1 MATTYSQ
8 VIAKA
13 FADAGITDA
22 FVVTG
27 GAIAPFT
34 SAIAEQGRVKM
45 HFMLNEQAAGVAA
58 EAYGFYDGKPCLL
71 IVTSGPGVTNC
82 LTAIAAAYTNSSP
95 VIVVSGQARVQDIRF
110 AEAHHLRQVGNQHL
124 LTRHL
129 VSTITKTF
137 YEPTEQLEPFDLV
150 KNLIE
155 SATSPRMGPSWLS
168 LPIDLQRELFNSRVP
183 NTFKTKFKDVPEN
196 DVWDFD
202 LFCTLLDQ
210 SKRPAMLIGN
220 GAREAI
226 TNLRSFANR
235 LSIPIL
241 TTWPGLDLVE
251 ESDRL
256 YVGRPGSLPSSW
268 LPNMV
273 NYHSDFLIIVGARLD
288 LAQVGYNI
296 EDFAK
301 DSIVWRVDVDD
312 QELQR
317 FVFPNWN
324 NIHTTAYE
332 FSKHLE
338 EAPNPDESKYGDWW
352 RKIDEWRKQDKPPS
366 SVVQELSDGVSTYR
380 VIEFLSRE
388 LNPKTVVT
396 GSSGTCMEML
406 LQTWKSSP
414 GQRVVNSCGLGSM
427 GFAIPAAIGISRKAS
442 AAEVICIESDGSFA
456 MSMQEINTV
465 AVDNLNLKII
475 ILDSQGYKS
484 IFLSQKRTGQHP
496 HGYDNNTGVK
506 LPSIESVAQSFGI
519 RHRCISR
526 NEDLN
531 HETLD
536 FLRSGGACIVQI
548 MVSAEEVALP
558 RLISTPGVDG
568 RLLAPSLIDLQPKL
582 M

>member
-1 MATTYSQ
+1 VATTYSQ

-34 SAIAEQGRVKM
+34 SALAEQGRVKM

-95 VIVVSGQARVQDIRF
+95 VIVVSGQARVQDIKF
-110 AEAHHLRQVGNQHL
+110 AETHQLRQVGNQHL

-129 VSTITKTF
+129 VSTITKAF

-150 KNLIE
+150 EDLIKV
-155 SATSPRMGPSWLS
+155 ATSPRMGPSWLS
-168 LPIDLQRELFNSRVP
+168 LPIDLQRELFNSRVL
-183 NTFKTKFKDVPEN
+183 NTFKTKFKNVPEK

-210 SKRPAMLIGN
+210 SKRPALLIGN

-226 TNLRSFANR
+226 TNLRSFASR

-312 QELQR
+312 QELKR
-317 FVFPNWN
+317 FVYPNWN
-324 NIHTTAYE
+324 NIHTTAYK

-338 EAPNPDESKYGDWW
+338 EAPNPDESKYRDWW

-366 SVVQELSDGVSTYR
+366 SVVQEFSDGVSTYR
-380 VIEFLSRE
+380 IIEFLSRE

-406 LQTWKSSP
+406 LQTWASRS
-414 GQRVVNSCGLGSM
+414 GQRVINSCGLGSM
-427 GFAIPAAIGISRKAS
+427 GFAIPAAIGISRKVMNE
-442 AAEVICIESDGSFA
+442 EVFCIESDGSFA
-456 MSMQEINTV
+456 MSLQELNTV
-465 AVDNLNLKII
+465 IKQRLNVKII

-484 IFLSQKRTGQHP
+484 IFLSQIRTGQFL
-496 HGYDNNTGVK
+496 HGFDSGTGLSLPALSAVAKTHEIRFRSIDDVNN
-506 LPSIESVAQSFGI
+506 
-519 RHRCISR
+519 
-526 NEDLN
+526 
-531 HETLD
+531 LD
-536 FLRSGGACIVQI
+536 SDTVQFLRQTGPCILQVK
-548 MVSAEEVALP
+548 VSAQENALP
-558 RLISTPGVDG
+558 RLLSVLQADG
-568 RLLAPSLIDLQPKL
+568 SLKAPRLIDLNPSL
-582 M
+582 